1 MAHSIPF
8 RCQQDRGENQPAGAA
23 VRATHPEDLTQEQ
36 RGVLAEYW
44 RGRGV
49 GEMGAER
56 YFARIVSDLRALGA
70 AQSLIDCAIAATG
83 DERRHGLWGRDWA
96 VFFGHTDASDP
107 LAIRTKE
114 LMFPGA
120 SARENGIL
128 RIAFCALLET
138 VGCHTLAAVRP
149 RIGYGPLLEN
159 NRVHLSDEVR
169 HARVGWAFLSTL
181 NASDRHV
188 VSRFLPLLLRLLP
201 KAVCEGSE
209 SDQYDALVPFGYLTP
224 SILRQSHAEAVRE
237 VIEPGLEH
245 VGISLLTQRGA
256 A

>member
-8 RCQQDRGENQPAGAA
+8 RRQQTRGEDQSEGAA
-23 VRATHPEDLTQEQ
+23 LRATHPEDLSEEQ
-36 RGVLAEYW
+36 RRVLADYW

-56 YFARIVSDLRALGA
+56 YFARVVSDLRALDA
-70 AQSLIDCAIAATG
+70 APGLIDCAIAATE

-96 VFFGHTDASDP
+96 LFFGHTETSDP
-107 LAIRTKE
+107 VATRTKE
-114 LMFPGA
+114 LVFPGA
-120 SARENGIL
+120 SARENSIL
-128 RIAFCALLET
+128 RIAFCAFLES
-138 VGCHTLAAVRP
+138 VGCHVLAVVRP
-149 RIGYGPLLEN
+149 RIGYAPLLEN

-181 NASDRHV
+181 HADDRLV

-224 SILRQSHAEAVRE
+224 SVLWQGHAEALRE
-237 VIEPGLEH
+237 LIHPGLLH
-245 VGISLLTQRGA
+245 MGISAHNLAGA